1 MALIKCP
8 DCGKDISTEALAC
21 PSCGRPVKSG
31 QGSWS
36 PHSGTAQSATRDQA
50 IPVVIRPVK
59 SRGVFI
65 ILGLL
70 LGYLGIHN
78 FYAGYYGRGAIQVVI
93 TAVLGWL
100 YVGFVITIVWALI
113 ELITVKTDAQGNPMS

>member
-1 MALIKCP
+1 MALIRCL
-8 DCGKDISTEALAC
+8 DCGKEVSTETLAC
-21 PSCGRPVKSG
+21 PSCGRPVRSG
-31 QGSWS
+31 QAICP
-36 PHSGTAQSATRDQA
+36 PHSGTPQSANSDHAT
-50 IPVVIRPVK
+50 PVVIRAVK

-78 FYAGYYGRGAIQVVI
+78 FYAGYYGRGLIQVGI
-93 TAVLGWL
+93 TALLGWL

-113 ELITVKTDAQGNPMS
+113 ELITVKTDAQGNAMS

>member
-1 MALIKCP
+1 MIMT
-8 DCGKDISTEALAC
+8 SN
-21 PSCGRPVKSG
+21 
-31 QGSWS
+31 WS
-36 PHSGTAQSATRDQA
+36 PHSGMAQSEIRDQA
-50 IPVVIRPVK
+50 TPVLVRPVK

-78 FYAGYYGRGAIQVVI
+78 FYAGFYGRGAIQVVI
-93 TAVLGWL
+93 TAMLGWL
-100 YVGFVITIVWALI
+100 YVGFVITVIWALI

>member
-1 MALIKCP
+1 MALIRCL
-8 DCGKDISTEALAC
+8 DCGKEVSTEALAC

-31 QGSWS
+31 QASGS
-36 PHSGTAQSATRDQA
+36 PHSGTAQSAISDQA
-50 IPVVIRPVK
+50 TPVTIRAVK

-70 LGYLGIHN
+70 FGCLGIHN
-78 FYAGYYGRGAIQVVI
+78 FYAGYYRRGAIQVVI